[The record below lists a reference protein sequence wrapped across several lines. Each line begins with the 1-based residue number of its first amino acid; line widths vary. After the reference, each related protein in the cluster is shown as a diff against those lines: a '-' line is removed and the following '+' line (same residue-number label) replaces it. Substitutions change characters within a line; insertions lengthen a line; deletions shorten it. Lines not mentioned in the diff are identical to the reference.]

1 VTKVPVSLNMKRLH
15 FSSSN
20 SAKESAD
27 RREDLSLAAA
37 QIQMTGFAE
46 CPCRVVRQT
55 LKVLKL

>member
-1 VTKVPVSLNMKRLH
+1 MKRLH